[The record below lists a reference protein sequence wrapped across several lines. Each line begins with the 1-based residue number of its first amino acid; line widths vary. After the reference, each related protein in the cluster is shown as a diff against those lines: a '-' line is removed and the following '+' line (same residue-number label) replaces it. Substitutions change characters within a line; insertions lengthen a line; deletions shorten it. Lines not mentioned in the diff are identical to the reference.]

1 MDILRIY
8 TDGGCSG
15 NQESSN
21 FGGWGAILEMSGHKK
36 ELWGGEADTTNNR
49 MELTAV
55 IEALK
60 ALKRDGLHIHVFSDC
75 SYVTNCFRE
84 MWYESWEKNK
94 WKNAARKS
102 VENQDLW
109 KELLTLVRCH
119 NVEFFRVKGHV
130 NLKSKSAKPDAL
142 YEKFLTWN
150 GSGFSFEDFE
160 YITEMNNRADRL
172 ANMGIDSVKG
182 RHAEEPLAAQF

>member
-15 NQESSN
+15 NQEKNN
-21 FGGWGAILEMSGHKK
+21 FGGWGAILEMKGHEK
-36 ELWGGEADTTNNR
+36 ELWGGEANTTNNR

-60 ALKRDGLHIHVFSDC
+60 ALKKDGLTIHVFSDS

-84 MWYESWEKNK
+84 KWYESWENNR

-109 KELLTLVRCH
+109 KELLALVRRH
-119 NVEFFRVKGHV
+119 KVEFFRVKGHV
-130 NLKSKSAKPDAL
+130 NLNSKTVKLDPL
-142 YEKFLTWN
+142 YEKFIQWN
-150 GSGFSFEDFE
+150 GSAFSLEDFK

-172 ANMGIDSVKG
+172 ANTGISNVKEASG
-182 RHAEEPLAAQF
+182 L